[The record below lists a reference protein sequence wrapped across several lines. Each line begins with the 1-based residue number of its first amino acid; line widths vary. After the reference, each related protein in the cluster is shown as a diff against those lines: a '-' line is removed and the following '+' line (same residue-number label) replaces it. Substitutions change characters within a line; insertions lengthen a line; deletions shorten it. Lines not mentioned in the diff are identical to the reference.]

1 MDSKLIGITANKS
14 SIQIAFTYKGMR
26 CRETLKIK
34 PTKIV
39 LKEMVRK
46 RDVILYEIAMGQF
59 DYLKHFPNSKK
70 AQKLAGSQACN
81 ITITQMIDDWFKRN
95 QNQWEY
101 STKLGYISKINHHI
115 EPNFGHMTIVKF
127 KPSIFKDWGAT
138 VTNKNTNKPLS
149 GKTKN
154 EVRSIMRS
162 AFQELYIDEVIDGNP
177 IDRVKRFKH
186 VKKEPEPFTAD
197 EREKILAQ
205 MTGQVRNLYEFAF
218 WTGLRTSE
226 LLALRKGDVDLEREV
241 IFVRK
246 ALVHGREKGTKTK
259 AGERTHDLHCR
270 ALAVLRKQVK
280 VSPDNQDRIF
290 INPKTMQPWRDDRA
304 IYHGCWLP
312 ALKKSGVK
320 FRKQYN
326 TRHTYAS
333 TMLTLNKPIAWVAKQ
348 LGHSS
353 PQQTL
358 DSYARWIPEN
368 HYD

>member
-1 MDSKLIGITANKS
+1 MDNKLTGITVNNS
-14 SIQIAFTYKGMR
+14 SVQIAFTYNGKR

-34 PTKIV
+34 PTKSV

-46 RDVILYEIAMGQF
+46 RDVVLYEIAMGQF
-59 DYLKHFPNSKK
+59 DYLKHFPNSKT
-70 AQKLAGSQACN
+70 ALTLAGSQTCN
-81 ITITQMIDDWFKRN
+81 ITIKQMVNDWFKRT

-101 STKLGYISKINHHI
+101 STKRGYISKITHHI
-115 EPNFGHMTIVKF
+115 EPNFGHIYVSEF
-127 KPSIFKDWGAT
+127 KPSNFKDWGAT
-138 VTNKNTNKPLS
+138 ATKINTNEPLT

-154 EVRSIMRS
+154 EIRSIMRS

-177 IDRVKRFKH
+177 IDRIKRFKH
-186 VKKEPEPFTAD
+186 IKKEPEPFNAN

-205 MTGQVRNLYEFAF
+205 MSGQVRNLYEFAF

-226 LLALRKGDVDLEREV
+226 LLALRKCDINLKRKV

-259 AGERTHDLHCR
+259 SGERTHELHEK
-270 ALAVLRKQVK
+270 ALSTLKAQLKLNIG
-280 VSPDNQDRIF
+280 SHERIF
-290 INPKTMQPWRDDRA
+290 LNPKTNQPWRDDRA
-304 IYHGCWLP
+304 IYHNCWQP

-333 TMLTLNKPIAWVAKQ
+333 TMLTENKPIAWVAKQ
-348 LGHSS
+348 LGHSDIGM
-353 PQQTL
+353 TL
-358 DSYARWIPEN
+358 STYARWIETI
-368 HYD
+368 Y

>member
-1 MDSKLIGITANKS
+1 MDSKLTGITANKS
-14 SIQIAFTYKGMR
+14 SIQIAFTYNGMR
-26 CRETLKIK
+26 CRETIKVK
-34 PTKIV
+34 PTKSS

-46 RDVILYEIAMGQF
+46 RDVILYEVGMGQF

-70 AQKLAGSQACN
+70 AQELAGSQACN
-81 ITITQMIDDWFKRN
+81 ITITQMVDDWFKRN

-115 EPNFGHMTIVKF
+115 EPNFGHLTIDKF

-138 VTNKNTNKPLS
+138 ATNKRTNEQLT

-154 EVRSIMRS
+154 EVRSILRS
-162 AFQELYIDEVIDGNP
+162 AFQELYIDEIIDGNP
-177 IDRVKRFKH
+177 IDRIKRFKH

-197 EREKILAQ
+197 EREKILTQ

-226 LLALRKGDVDLEREV
+226 LLALRKCDIDLKREV

-259 AGERTHDLHCR
+259 AGERTHQLHEI
-270 ALAVLRKQVK
+270 ALKTLNKQLTL
-280 VSPDNQDRIF
+280 SPDSQERIF
-290 INPKTMQPWRDDRA
+290 MNPETMQPWRDDRA
-304 IYHGCWLP
+304 IYNSCWLP
-312 ALKKSGVK
+312 ALKTSGVK

-333 TMLTLNKPIAWVAKQ
+333 TMLTLNKPIAWVARQ
-348 LGHSS
+348 LGHSDIS
-353 PQQTL
+353 MTL
-358 DSYARWIPEN
+358 TTYARWIPEN
-368 HYD
+368 H